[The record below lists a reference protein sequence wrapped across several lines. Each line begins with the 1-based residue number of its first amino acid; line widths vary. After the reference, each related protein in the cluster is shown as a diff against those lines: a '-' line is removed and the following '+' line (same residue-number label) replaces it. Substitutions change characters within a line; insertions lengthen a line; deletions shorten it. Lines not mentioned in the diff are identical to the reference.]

1 MNLTDGYLRESV
13 CISRWHD
20 HLPGRNGAHTAYAEE
35 VMRLDSCKARRPGC
49 LVPLLSPEGHGG
61 FFRFKAIENRKRDI
75 PWNININQIHRQHW
89 RDTNTP
95 KISKDVFWLKLNCCK
110 AGFSPLFKSGGL
122 HASFFTHAFSP
133 FIINHHFLEHDF
145 HYFFDLFLWHSDPA
159 VSGAGVDT
167 FDYRKF

>member
-49 LVPLLSPEGHGG
+49 LVPLLSAEGHGG

-75 PWNININQIHRQHW
+75 P
-89 RDTNTP
+89 
-95 KISKDVFWLKLNCCK
+95 
-110 AGFSPLFKSGGL
+110 
-122 HASFFTHAFSP
+122 
-133 FIINHHFLEHDF
+133 
-145 HYFFDLFLWHSDPA
+145 
-159 VSGAGVDT
+159 
-167 FDYRKF
+167 